1 MENYSYNPGDPP
13 QNGKVSHELRH
24 TGIQEIQQVW
34 FREGTKSN
42 PHEEEIISPELIKH
56 IGVSEGRHI
65 SVLNVIK
72 E

>member
-1 MENYSYNPGDPP
+1 M
-13 QNGKVSHELRH
+13 RH
-24 TGIQEIQQVW
+24 MGIQEIQQVW